1 MIETFPCAQHN
12 SRVLM
17 RPKIFFSI
25 LLMLFWLF
33 PLYPDSA
40 LAANHTSHKAIR
52 LGLLPDTSPE
62 ILNER
67 FRPLKIYLE
76 TALGRPIDLIIPG
89 DYNELLNQF
98 GKKQL
103 DIAFFGGVTFAM
115 AQKLYHAQPLV
126 MRDIDLNFT
135 SLFLT
140 QTGNPKRKLAD
151 FKGSRFSFGAK
162 MSTSGH
168 YMPRYFLLEQGIV
181 PEKFFNTIDYSGG
194 HDKTAFAVRDGQVD
208 IGVANGDV
216 IRAMFKEGR
225 LNKDDVRIL
234 WETPFYTDYVFAVQP
249 DMAKSEK
256 TALLDAFL
264 ALTISNPQQRGI
276 LSTLNAQSFIPASNK
291 DFELLENIIQ
301 NLEKNQTNGSTQ

>member
-1 MIETFPCAQHN
+1 MIETFPHSHLN
-12 SRVLM
+12 SWALM
-17 RPKIFFSI
+17 LSKILFSI
-25 LLMLFWLF
+25 LLMSSWL
-33 PLYPDSA
+33 LTLGPDSA
-40 LAANHTSHKAIR
+40 MAASATTQRAIR
-52 LGLLPDTSPE
+52 LGLLPDSSPD

-67 FRPLKIYLE
+67 FQPLKNYLE
-76 TALGRPIDLIIPG
+76 TALSRPIELIIPN

-103 DIAFFGGVTFAM
+103 DIAFFGGVTFAL

-140 QTGNPKRKLAD
+140 QSANPKRNLAD
-151 FKGSRFSFGAK
+151 FKGLNFSFGAK

-181 PEKFFNTIDYSGG
+181 PEKFFGTIQYSGG
-194 HDKTAFAVRDGQVD
+194 HDKTAFAVRDGKVD

-225 LNKDDVRIL
+225 LNRQDVRIL

-249 DMAKSEK
+249 DMSKSEK

-264 ALTISNPQQRGI
+264 ALTISNPQQRDI
-276 LSTLNAQSFIPASNK
+276 LAALNAQSFIPASNK
-291 DFELLENIIQ
+291 DFEVLENIIQ
-301 NLEKNQTNGSTQ
+301 NLEKNHTNGSTQ